1 MPELGQMTLMV
12 GGEELDD
19 MQPTGS
25 YSIGGKLA
33 AAGELAKGAQVRVV
47 VTDEDGQ
54 LVATGV
60 GIVGALTFRQHESKD
75 GVRWTER
82 QHRVKVVGA

>member
-1 MPELGQMTLMV
+1 M
-12 GGEELDD
+12 
-19 MQPTGS
+19 
-25 YSIGGKLA
+25 
-33 AAGELAKGAQVRVV
+33 RVV

-60 GIVGALTFRQHESKD
+60 GVVGALTFRQHESKD
-75 GVRWTER
+75 GLRWTER

>member
-1 MPELGQMTLMV
+1 MPELGQMTLLV

-47 VTDEDGQ
+47 VRTR
-54 LVATGV
+54 TGSSSRPASASSARSRS
-60 GIVGALTFRQHESKD
+60 GSTNRRTACAGLSGSIA
-75 GVRWTER
+75 
-82 QHRVKVVGA
+82 